1 MHTQSIQKTAVCDDA
16 EYFLFCV
23 SSCNEQTQG
32 STSYSNFPYPMS
44 VKTQTLLS
52 HNGGYNSLNRKNN
65 PDPTS
70 VDPYRTA
77 HGRFPIAA
85 ATPNSAIDASR
96 LQSNDL
102 APIAQKMGSHGA
114 FYLSVKI
121 LYPSTL
127 QKFNMSSSFCR
138 IRIFPEKSGWIDR
151 SRALWVLSIQFG
163 TIYAPSPF
171 GYVRAEF
178 AGRGES
184 HYGTL

>member
-1 MHTQSIQKTAVCDDA
+1 
-16 EYFLFCV
+16 
-23 SSCNEQTQG
+23 
-32 STSYSNFPYPMS
+32 MS

-52 HNGGYNSLNRKNN
+52 HNGDYNSLNRKNN
-65 PDPTS
+65 PDPAS

-77 HGRFPIAA
+77 HGRFPIAL

-96 LQSNDL
+96 LQSDDL
-102 APIAQKMGSHGA
+102 TPIAQKMGSHVA

-171 GYVRAEF
+171 GYLRAEF

-184 HYGTL
+184 HYDTL